1 MWPTGW
7 RRPGPRK
14 PSEYLDSAFVRV
26 AHPGSQLRRSPPLE
40 ERPDLARVDISMS
53 SDVDP
58 ETAWKLAC
66 DRRRFDEWMTIF
78 GGWRGRVPSTIE
90 EGTRASS
97 CIRVK
102 GFRNVIRW
110 EVTGTRSRNRLS
122 CKVAVEPGSSGP
134 TCVSR

>member
-1 MWPTGW
+1 
-7 RRPGPRK
+7 
-14 PSEYLDSAFVRV
+14 
-26 AHPGSQLRRSPPLE
+26 
-40 ERPDLARVDISMS
+40 LARVDVSMS

-66 DRRRFDEWMTIF
+66 DLRRFDEWMTIF
-78 GGWRGRVPSTIE
+78 GVWRGRVPSTIE

-110 EVTGTRSRNRLS
+110 EVTRYEEPKSVELQGRGRARVIRSDARKS
-122 CKVAVEPGSSGP
+122 
-134 TCVSR
+134 VSNLAALR